1 MSDELYTARVLLVED
16 DVNAVE
22 LLSEILTS
30 VGNEVAT
37 APDGRE
43 GLTKIDEFRPEV
55 ILLDLQMPGR
65 DGYELAKL
73 IRVNP
78 KQMMIPII
86 MISGLSDPGVRARAI
101 QCGAD
106 DFMAKPLKSE
116 DLILRVASAGRLL
129 RMRNEIARL
138 KQQVVNLKNQQAALE
153 LEHEKNR
160 GAGPVEDLDAYI
172 EQATSQLRE
181 SILKWAGEGEGE
193 REGETGT
200 VQNRLLESPMNSMMS
215 RFNSPAT
222 FAKMGAETTGI
233 SG

>member
-16 DVNAVE
+16 DANAVE
-22 LLSEILTS
+22 LLSEILAS

-37 APDGRE
+37 AADGRE
-43 GLTKIDEFRPEV
+43 GLAKIDEFQPEV

-78 KQMMIPII
+78 KQTMIPII

-129 RMRNEIARL
+129 RMRNEIAQL
-138 KQQVVNLKNQQAALE
+138 KHQVTSLKNEQLILKENQ
-153 LEHEKNR
+153 EKSQ
-160 GAGPVEDLDAYI
+160 GAGSVEDLDAYI

-181 SILKWAGEGEGE
+181 SILKWSGDGEKSESE
-193 REGETGT
+193 SEA
-200 VQNRLLESPMNSMMS
+200 QNRLAAPAMNSMMG
-215 RFNSPAT
+215 RFNSPAD
-222 FAKMGAETTGI
+222 FAKMGAEAASGI
-233 SG
+233 SS

>member
-16 DVNAVE
+16 DANAVE

-43 GLTKIDEFRPEV
+43 GLAKIDEFQPEV

-78 KQMMIPII
+78 RQTMIPII

-129 RMRNEIARL
+129 RMRKEIASL
-138 KQQVVNLKNQQAALE
+138 KQQVVSLKNEQVALKK
-153 LEHEKNR
+153 EKSL
-160 GAGPVEDLDAYI
+160 GCVGSVEDLDAYI
-172 EQATSQLRE
+172 DQATRQLRE
-181 SILKWAGEGEGE
+181 SILKWAGDGEE
-193 REGETGT
+193 SES
-200 VQNRLLESPMNSMMS
+200 QNRLVAPPMTSMMG
-215 RFNSPAT
+215 RFNSPAD
-222 FAKMGAETTGI
+222 FAKMGAEATGI
-233 SG
+233 SS